1 MTQHDGGWPQDKD
14 TELVTLEQL
23 YEQLDTMHTAGVAQE
38 HAQIHALQAIESERR
53 IVEDALRDLDMEEDN
68 GTQEYVVRPIDEA
81 SKYAVPHLSHEQ
93 IQAIPLLRT
102 HAEERRRMRALL
114 STPPWSARDIE
125 CLQTSVQNESLRQNT
140 LYGTP
145 EAKDWSRISVQVP
158 YHTPRDC
165 RTRWT
170 MTQRPGINHAR
181 WSTAEKKQLLAYV
194 DAVSIPSWEEAA
206 AKLGTG
212 RTGYQALE
220 MYQRSAKRQVE
231 WTPELDKALLQ
242 AARAVGPDWKTIAQ
256 KLGYPVSCAFQCH
269 QRHNKLKSSAMVLGR
284 WSPEEDAALRA
295 AVAQFGCD
303 WKRIEIHVAG
313 RTGQQCRERW
323 VGRLANIPEGKK
335 KAARRTWTKEEDD
348 RLRASMEKCQSWVE
362 VAAQVGGR
370 TDKMVRERW
379 LLLKR
384 RDEAQHA
391 ST

>member
-1 MTQHDGGWPQDKD
+1 MTHDDNVWPPDKD
-14 TELVTLEQL
+14 MELAALEQL
-23 YEQLDTMHTAGVAQE
+23 YEKLDTMHTAGVAQE
-38 HAQIHALQAIESERR
+38 HAQIHALRAIESERR
-53 IVEDALRDLDMEEDN
+53 MVEDALRDLDMEEDN
-68 GTQEYVVRPIDEA
+68 GTQELVIQPVEGATRHTLPRLNY
-81 SKYAVPHLSHEQ
+81 EQ
-93 IQAIPLLRT
+93 IQAIPLLRAHT
-102 HAEERRRMRALL
+102 EERRRMRALL

-125 CLQTSVQNESLRQNT
+125 CLQTAVQNESLRQSA
-140 LYGTP
+140 LYGMP
-145 EAKDWSRISVQVP
+145 EAKDWTRISAQVP

-170 MTQRPGINHAR
+170 MIQRPGINHAR

-194 DAVSIPSWEEAA
+194 DAVPVPSWEEAA

-212 RTGYQALE
+212 RTGYQVLE

-231 WTPELDKALLQ
+231 WTPELDEALLQ

-256 KLGYPVSCAFQCH
+256 KLGYPVACAFQCH

-303 WKRIEIHVAG
+303 WKRIEIHVTG

-323 VGRLANIPEGKK
+323 VGRLANIPEGRK

-348 RLRASMEKCQSWVE
+348 RLRACMDKCQSWVE
-362 VAAQVGGR
+362 VAAHVGGR